1 MNNYNYDYSSYD
13 NISNFVPNFS
23 NTSPLSETRINYMP
37 NIDPFMMQFLNQ
49 NNNNA
54 QKNQISEPYEGFIR
68 GNIYRNLYDQYK
80 NYKPNNLNSGSEQE
94 NMLNQWQQYNFVLE
108 DLKLY
113 LDVNPDNKNILDL
126 YQKYLKIANDIKE
139 QYEKK
144 YGPVTCD
151 SNVILNSNN
160 WNWLDG
166 PWPWEVK

>member
-23 NTSPLSETRINYMP
+23 NTSPLSETRINYMS

-94 NMLNQWQQYNFVLE
+94 NMLNQWQQYNFTLI

-113 LDVNPDNKNILDL
+113 LDVNPNDRNILDL
-126 YQKYLKIANDIKE
+126 YQKYLNITNEIKE

-144 YGPVTCD
+144 YGPVTCE
-151 SNVILNSNN
+151 SEVILNSNN
-160 WNWLDG
+160 WNWIDS

>member
-54 QKNQISEPYEGFIR
+54 QKNKISEPYEGFIR

-144 YGPVTCD
+144 YGPLFVDSSVTYPWA
-151 SNVILNSNN
+151 
-160 WNWLDG
+160 WNMS
-166 PWPWEVK
+166 PWPWEIN

>member
-139 QYEKK
+139 QYEKNMDLL
-144 YGPVTCD
+144 PVIVTL
-151 SNVILNSNN
+151 S
-160 WNWLDG
+160 
-166 PWPWEVK
+166 